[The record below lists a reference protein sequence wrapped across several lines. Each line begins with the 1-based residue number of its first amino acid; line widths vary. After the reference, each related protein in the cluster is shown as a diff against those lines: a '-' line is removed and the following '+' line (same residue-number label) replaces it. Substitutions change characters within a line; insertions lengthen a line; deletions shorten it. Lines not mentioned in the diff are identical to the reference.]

1 MPNLALVNHIEE
13 EKLVRVLWDD
23 DHLSDY
29 PLGYLRGWCPC
40 AVCQGHEG
48 ERRFLHVED
57 PQLVSVSQVGNYAL
71 NLVWKDGHQTGIY
84 TFEFLRSL
92 CACSECQRA

>member
-1 MPNLALVNHIEE
+1 
-13 EKLVRVLWDD
+13 
-23 DHLSDY
+23 
-29 PLGYLRGWCPC
+29 
-40 AVCQGHEG
+40 
-48 ERRFLHVED
+48 VED